1 MLKYII
7 AWVPMVVIAILN
19 GILRENLFTKYLT
32 ELRAH
37 QASTASLIFFFVIY
51 IWGVTRIWEPESQ
64 NQALWIGLIW
74 LGMTILF
81 EFGFGHFIMGHPWSK
96 LFHDYNLLAGRIWV
110 LVLVTLL
117 LAPVILGRIRGTRS
131 AAGAD
136 PGGHQ

>member
-19 GILRENLFTKYLT
+19 GILRENVFAQYLT

-96 LFHDYNLLAGRIWV
+96 LIHDYNLLAGRVWIFILLWV
-110 LVLVTLL
+110 AV
-117 LAPVILGRIRGTRS
+117 APWLFYRF
-131 AAGAD
+131 
-136 PGGHQ
+136 QNK